1 MRIILN
7 TFDMKG
13 DMMKAKTAEKVEQ
26 RVKSGV
32 SLFSDYD
39 IYLFKQGNHFRLFE
53 KLGAHPM
60 TVEGVNGTYF
70 AVWAPNAKRVSVVGD
85 FNYWN
90 TQTHPLFS
98 RWDSS
103 GIWEGFLPGIGL
115 GALYKFNIES
125 NVNGYKANR
134 GDPFALYWE
143 EPPKTSPIVWNLDY
157 EWHDSEWMK
166 NRKKNNA
173 LNAPISIYELH
184 IGSWRRKLE
193 DENRWLTYRELGPE
207 LADYIKKEGFTH
219 VEFLPVMEHPF
230 YGSWGYQTTGY
241 FAPTSRYGSPQD
253 FMCLVDYL
261 HQQGIGIILDWVP
274 SHFPGDEHGLAYFDG
289 TCVYEHADPKKGF
302 HPDWKSFIFNYGRNE
317 VQAFL
322 LSSAIFWLEKYHA
335 DGLRVDAVASML
347 YLDYSRN
354 EGEWIPNCF
363 GGRENL
369 EAIAFLKR
377 FNEEVYKAFPDVQ
390 TIAEESTAWPM
401 VSRPTYVGGLGF
413 GMKWNMGWMHDV
425 TTYMSKNPVYRKY
438 HHGELTFSMLYAF
451 TENYVLPLSHDE
463 VVHGKGS
470 LVNKMPGDDWQRLAN
485 LRLILA
491 YEFTHPG
498 KKLLFMG
505 GEFAQWD
512 EWSHDHS
519 LQWHLTEWERHNGI
533 QKLVSDL
540 NTIYKNI
547 PCLHEYDFDP
557 KGFEW
562 IDCNDWENSTLTFIR
577 KGTNPSDIVL
587 VACNFT
593 PVPRQAYRVGV
604 PLAGYWEEILNSD
617 ASVYGGSGIGNA
629 GGVSSEEVPWHGK
642 KQSILVIIPPLAV
655 VVFKSRQ
662 NQ

>member
-1 MRIILN
+1 
-7 TFDMKG
+7 
-13 DMMKAKTAEKVEQ
+13 MKAKTAEKVEQ

-32 SLFSDYD
+32 SLFTDYD

-53 KLGAHPM
+53 KLGSHPM
-60 TVEGVNGTYF
+60 TVEGVSGTYF
-70 AVWAPNAKRVSVVGD
+70 AVWAPNAKKVSVVGD

-90 TQTHPLFS
+90 TQTHPLFP

-103 GIWEGFLPGIGL
+103 GIFEGFIPGIGI

-125 NVNGYKANR
+125 NINGYKANR
-134 GDPFALYWE
+134 GDPFAVYWE

-157 EWHDSEWMK
+157 EWHDEEWMK
-166 NRKKNNA
+166 NRKKNNS
-173 LNAPISIYELH
+173 LSSPISIYELH
-184 IGSWRRKLE
+184 IGSWRRKVE
-193 DENRWLTYRELGPE
+193 NNRWLTYRELGPE

-253 FMCLVDYL
+253 FMCLIDYL
-261 HQQGIGIILDWVP
+261 HQQGIGVILDWVP
-274 SHFPGDEHGLAYFDG
+274 SHFPGDEHGLAFYDG

-322 LSSAIFWLEKYHA
+322 MSSAIFWLEKYHA

-425 TTYMSKNPVYRKY
+425 TTYMSKDPVYRKY

-470 LVNKMPGDDWQRLAN
+470 LVNKMPGDDWQKLAN
-485 LRLILA
+485 IRLLLT
-491 YEFTHPG
+491 YEFMHPG

-512 EWSHDHS
+512 EWSHDQS
-519 LQWHLTEWERHNGI
+519 LQWHLTQWERHNGI
-533 QKLVSDL
+533 QKLVADL
-540 NTIYKNI
+540 NTIYRNT
-547 PCLHEYDFDP
+547 PSLYEYDFDP

-562 IDCNDWENSTLTFIR
+562 IDCNDWENSILTFIR
-577 KGTNPSDIVL
+577 KGSNPDDIIL
-587 VACNFT
+587 IGCNFT
-593 PVPRQAYRVGV
+593 PVPRLAYRVGV
-604 PLAGYWEEILNSD
+604 PLPGYWEEILNSD
-617 ASVYGGSGIGNA
+617 AIEYGGSGSGNA
-629 GGVSSEEVPWHGK
+629 GGTTSEAVSWHGK
-642 KQSILVIIPPLAV
+642 KNSILITLPPLAA
-655 VVFKSRQ
+655 VVFKFRPEMK

>member
-1 MRIILN
+1 
-7 TFDMKG
+7 
-13 DMMKAKTAEKVEQ
+13 MKAKTAEKVEQ

-32 SLFSDYD
+32 SLFTDYD

-53 KLGAHPM
+53 KLGSHPM
-60 TVEGVNGTYF
+60 TVEGVSGTYF
-70 AVWAPNAKRVSVVGD
+70 AVWAPNAKKVSVVGD

-103 GIWEGFLPGIGL
+103 GIFEGFIPGIGI

-157 EWHDSEWMK
+157 EWHDGEWMK
-166 NRKKNNA
+166 TRKKNNS
-173 LNAPISIYELH
+173 LSSPISIYELH
-184 IGSWRRKLE
+184 IGSWRRKSE
-193 DENRWLTYRELGPE
+193 EENRWLTYRELGPE

-253 FMCLVDYL
+253 FMCLIDYL
-261 HQQGIGIILDWVP
+261 HQQGIGVILDWVP
-274 SHFPGDEHGLAYFDG
+274 SHFPGDEHGLAFYDG

-322 LSSAIFWLEKYHA
+322 MSSAIFWLEKYHA

-425 TTYMSKNPVYRKY
+425 TTYMSKDPVYRKY

-470 LVNKMPGDDWQRLAN
+470 LVNKMPGDDWQKLAN
-485 LRLILA
+485 LRLILT
-491 YEFTHPG
+491 YEFVHPG

-512 EWSHDHS
+512 EWSHDFS
-519 LQWHLTEWERHNGI
+519 LQWHLTQWERHSGI
-533 QKLVSDL
+533 QKLVADL
-540 NTIYKNI
+540 NSIYRNI
-547 PCLHEYDFDP
+547 PSLHEYDFDP

-562 IDCNDWENSTLTFIR
+562 IDCNDWENSILTFIR
-577 KGTNPSDIVL
+577 KSSNPEDIIL
-587 VACNFT
+587 IGCNFT

-604 PLAGYWEEILNSD
+604 PLPGYWEEILNSD
-617 ASVYGGSGIGNA
+617 AIEYGGSGSGNA
-629 GGVSSEEVPWHGK
+629 GGTTSEAVSWHGK
-642 KQSILVIIPPLAV
+642 KNSILITLPPLAA
-655 VVFKSRQ
+655 VVFKYRPDQQ

>member
-1 MRIILN
+1 
-7 TFDMKG
+7 
-13 DMMKAKTAEKVEQ
+13 MKAKTAEKVEQ

-32 SLFSDYD
+32 SLFTDYD

-53 KLGAHPM
+53 KLGSHPM
-60 TVEGVNGTYF
+60 TVEGVSGTYF
-70 AVWAPNAKRVSVVGD
+70 AVWAPNAKKVSVVGD

-90 TQTHPLFS
+90 TQTHPLFP

-103 GIWEGFLPGIGL
+103 GIFEGFIPGIGI
-115 GALYKFNIES
+115 GALYKFHIES
-125 NVNGYKANR
+125 NINGYKANR
-134 GDPFALYWE
+134 GDPFAVYWE
-143 EPPKTSPIVWNLDY
+143 EPPKTSPIIWNLDY
-157 EWHDSEWMK
+157 QWHDDEWMK
-166 NRKKNNA
+166 NRKKNNS
-173 LNAPISIYELH
+173 LSSPISIYELH
-184 IGSWRRKLE
+184 IGSWRRKVE
-193 DENRWLTYRELGPE
+193 ENNRWLTYRELGPE
-207 LADYIKKEGFTH
+207 LAEYIKKEGFTH

-253 FMCLVDYL
+253 FMFLIDYL
-261 HQQGIGIILDWVP
+261 HQQGIGVILDWVP
-274 SHFPGDEHGLAYFDG
+274 SHFPGDEHGLAFYDG

-322 LSSAIFWLEKYHA
+322 MSSAIFWLEKYHA

-425 TTYMSKNPVYRKY
+425 TTYMSKDPVYRKY

-485 LRLILA
+485 LRLLLT
-491 YEFTHPG
+491 YEFMHPG

-519 LQWHLTEWERHNGI
+519 LQWHLTQWERHNGV
-533 QKLVSDL
+533 QKLVADL
-540 NTIYKNI
+540 NAIYRNT
-547 PCLHEYDFDP
+547 PSLYEYDFDP

-562 IDCNDWENSTLTFIR
+562 IDCNDWENSILTFIR
-577 KGTNPSDIVL
+577 KGSNPNDIVL
-587 VACNFT
+587 VGCNFT

-604 PLAGYWEEILNSD
+604 PIPGYWEEILNSD
-617 ASVYGGSGIGNA
+617 AIEYGGSGSGNA
-629 GGVSSEEVPWHGK
+629 GGTTSEAISWHGK
-642 KQSILVIIPPLAV
+642 KNSILITLPPLAA
-655 VVFKSRQ
+655 VVFKLRLNQQ